1 MSNKHYKEN
10 LLYLILWVVL
20 FLTPFISFALRM
32 ANDSNVE
39 FNWQEIFFAWRL
51 FVPFLIVFLIHNFW
65 VAPLLVY
72 KKRSTIYWTTTAC
85 IMLAFAAYQCS
96 NRPKEPD
103 REWAERRNH
112 PRHHEKGTPP
122 FDFNDSLRHDTL
134 QPEAKHQRMAPPFKD
149 FHDGPRRGFHGRR
162 HGGPPPFM
170 GQQDIVALIILVLM
184 IGMNL
189 GIKIYFKSADDAERM
204 QELEKKSLEQQLEY
218 LKYQINPHFF
228 MNTLNNIHALVDIDP
243 EEAKH
248 SIVELSKMMRYVLH
262 EGAKSQVSLLKDL
275 EFLRHYI
282 ALMRL
287 RYTDKVKISFETPGQ
302 LPDRIIPPMLLITF
316 VENAFKHGVS
326 YRRPSFIEV
335 KADAHDNHLVFTC
348 RNSKAEAEHETNG
361 GVGLANTRK
370 RLDLIYGN
378 NYTLLIDEGD
388 DTYSV
393 TLEIPFLTS

>member
-1 MSNKHYKEN
+1 
-10 LLYLILWVVL
+10 
-20 FLTPFISFALRM
+20 
-32 ANDSNVE
+32 
-39 FNWQEIFFAWRL
+39 
-51 FVPFLIVFLIHNFW
+51 
-65 VAPLLVY
+65 
-72 KKRSTIYWTTTAC
+72 
-85 IMLAFAAYQCS
+85 
-96 NRPKEPD
+96 
-103 REWAERRNH
+103 
-112 PRHHEKGTPP
+112 
-122 FDFNDSLRHDTL
+122 
-134 QPEAKHQRMAPPFKD
+134 
-149 FHDGPRRGFHGRR
+149 
-162 HGGPPPFM
+162 
-170 GQQDIVALIILVLM
+170 
-184 IGMNL
+184 
-189 GIKIYFKSADDAERM
+189 
-204 QELEKKSLEQQLEY
+204 
-218 LKYQINPHFF
+218 
-228 MNTLNNIHALVDIDP
+228 
-243 EEAKH
+243 
-248 SIVELSKMMRYVLH
+248 MMRYVLH

-348 RNSKAEAEHETNG
+348 RNSKSEAEHETNG

>member
-10 LLYLILWVVL
+10 LLYLILWVIL

-122 FDFNDSLRHDTL
+122 FDFNDSLRHCDP
-134 QPEAKHQRMAPPFKD
+134 QSEAKHQRMEPPFKD
-149 FHDGPRRGFHGRR
+149 FHDDPRKGFHVRR
-162 HGGPPPFM
+162 HGGPPPVM

-218 LKYQINPHFF
+218 LKYQVNPHFF

-287 RYTDKVKISFETPGQ
+287 RYTDKVKISFETPDQ

-348 RNSKAEAEHETNG
+348 RNSKSEAEHETNG